1 MDAPK
6 SPIDSFGVSLGSSPT
21 PRAAE
26 RNAEP
31 WNILIC
37 SDLGF
42 TSRAP
47 QPLRIPEWNDFVK
60 SAGVV
65 LSGPAPDK
73 LTGGTAPIYVE
84 LPLRT
89 MKDFTQDG
97 VSQHVPALAA
107 ISRAAFA
114 IRRLLEGS
122 TNVADVVS
130 MITRAGLPPAEVAR
144 ISKMLNPRP
153 SSSAQQTSRPAPNEA
168 SSVDRILSMMNPSP
182 AKEPQD
188 SAPPLGLTAGL
199 FQAASGTGETFDKTG
214 LAAYV
219 DECEQRITA
228 QADAISNQPF
238 FALRKASWN
247 CLMLLAKII
256 GRKPDAQITVFSAE
270 TTHARDEFASVLG
283 ACLAQGRGP
292 DIVVWDYDVTF
303 ANADMEAASAL
314 LAVAEQYKCM
324 VIAPTGM
331 DDPLFAGISGRQSIA
346 HHFDDVRFLPYK
358 KLRTNP
364 NSRCLCLCAP
374 PLVMFGSAN
383 GSVHANSRSCWY
395 VALRWAEMLIM
406 EKNPVAARQQRP
418 GAESVFA
425 GGPLFLSDI
434 TASVSSDGAAMGLT
448 LFEGT
453 LDAAKLDKAKTVVGA
468 DAADETFTG
477 MAFNLFVNRVI
488 RCCGLLLLAAG
499 QAAQKKDVA
508 AVLEEYVR
516 RECEACGIVG
526 DGGAVSAIVRDDGAI
541 AIAVESET
549 TVSSY
554 PVRFS
559 FSL

>member
-1 MDAPK
+1 MDDPK
-6 SPIDSFGVSLGSSPT
+6 SPIDSFSVSLGSSPT
-21 PRAAE
+21 PRPAE
-26 RNAEP
+26 RNTEP
-31 WNILIC
+31 WNILVC

-42 TSRAP
+42 TSRQP
-47 QPLRIPEWNDFVK
+47 QPLRIAEWNDFVK

-65 LSGPAPDK
+65 LSGSAPDK

-97 VSQHVPALAA
+97 VAQHVPALAA
-107 ISRAAFA
+107 ISAAAFA

-122 TNVADVVS
+122 TSVADVAS
-130 MITRAGLPPAEVAR
+130 LIARAGLPQADVAR

-153 SSSAQQTSRPAPNEA
+153 ASSAPQTPRPAPTET
-168 SSVDRILSMMNPSP
+168 SSVDRILSMMNPTL
-182 AKEPQD
+182 AKNQDD
-188 SAPPLGLTAGL
+188 SAAPLGLTAGL
-199 FQAASGTGETFDKTG
+199 FQAASGTGETFDKSG
-214 LAAYV
+214 LAAYA
-219 DECEQRITA
+219 DECEQRITS

-256 GRKPDAQITVFSAE
+256 GRKPEAQITVFSGVAGHMYE
-270 TTHARDEFASVLG
+270 SFTAVLG

-292 DIVVWDYDVTF
+292 DIVAWDYDSTF
-303 ANADMEAASAL
+303 TNADMEAASAL
-314 LAVAEQYKCM
+314 VAVAEQYKCM

-346 HHFDDVRFLPYK
+346 HYFDDVRFLPYK
-358 KLRTNP
+358 KLRANP

-395 VALRWAEMLIM
+395 AALRWAEMLIAD
-406 EKNPVAARQQRP
+406 KNPVAARQQRP

-425 GGPLFLSDI
+425 GGPLFFSDI
-434 TASVSSDGAAMGLT
+434 SASVAADGAAMGLT

-453 LDAAKLDKAKTVVGA
+453 LDAATLDKAKTVVGV
-468 DAADETFTG
+468 DAADESFTS

-488 RCCGLLLLAAG
+488 RRCGLLLLAAG

-508 AVLEEYVR
+508 AALEEYVR

-526 DGGAVSAIVRDDGAI
+526 DGGSVSAIVRDDGAI
-541 AIAVESET
+541 AIAIESET